1 MTFEYLSA
9 RKEVNMMKKLIGT
22 VLGIGMILAA
32 AAPSFAATNVTLNNT
47 GPFANHWIT
56 ILKGRTIGVNNIQ
69 AAKIKNTVNN
79 TVNTGN
85 NTATLNTNVTG
96 GIGTGNATSNVTI
109 NNTVNGALTTVE
121 GCLCQDSDTNVDMSN
136 TGPYST
142 QNVTVNETSNITV
155 NNLQFAKV
163 KNKVFQNINTGGNN
177 AILNT
182 NVSGIATG
190 DASSDVVVDNVV
202 NVSETN
208 IGP

>member
-1 MTFEYLSA
+1 
-9 RKEVNMMKKLIGT
+9 MKKLIGT
-22 VLGIGMILAA
+22 ALGIGMILAA

-56 ILKGRTIGVNNIQ
+56 ILKGKSIRVNNIQ
-69 AAKIKNTVNN
+69 AAKVKNTVNN

-85 NTATLNTNVTG
+85 NTVTLNTNATG
-96 GIGTGNATSNVTI
+96 GGSTGNATSNVTI
-109 NNTVNGALTTVE
+109 NNTVNGALTEITGCGCPE
-121 GCLCQDSDTNVDMSN
+121 GNTDVSMSN

-163 KNKVFQNINTGGNN
+163 KNNVWQNINTGGNS
-177 AILNT
+177 ATLNT
-182 NVSGIATG
+182 NVSGISTG
-190 DASSDVVVDNVV
+190 DASSNVVVDNWV
-202 NVSETN
+202 NSTSTT